1 MLIYFSECLYV
12 CYLQNLR
19 YQLTNPSGRSSAQP
33 KIKKWTDW
41 RSLQEQDFYTV
52 SLLTLNCLY
61 FTNTERKKLGNAFNE
76 KNAWKCTY
84 MPSLFSFCIQF
95 LSLNDTFLNFSNFKM
110 SRPNFPPPIF
120 FFPRHFK
127 NPWNVLKFLIMSF
140 LGVIG
145 LINVNIIY
153 LKRINLYNY
162 HAAEPFK
169 AELLIA

>member
-1 MLIYFSECLYV
+1 MD
-12 CYLQNLR
+12 R
-19 YQLTNPSGRSSAQP
+19 PG
-33 KIKKWTDW
+33 
-41 RSLQEQDFYTV
+41 SLQEGSFYTV

-61 FTNTERKKLGNAFNE
+61 FTKTARKKLGNAFNE
-76 KNAWKCTY
+76 KNACKCTY

-110 SRPNFPPPIF
+110 SRPNFPPPII

-140 LGVIG
+140 LGVIC
-145 LINVNIIY
+145 LINGNIIY
-153 LKRINLYNY
+153 LKRINPFNC
-162 HAAEPFK
+162 HATKPFK